1 MKEKPTVNRITS
13 WDNVV
18 NLENARENKL
28 VRCQLCGLLI
38 NEDVAIFKEDEGY
51 YCPSCDKRI
60 YRNSEVEEL
69 KEQIKNL
76 EEIISTLRQKLNAY
90 EGESDTSYE
99 EIYGDITD

>member
-1 MKEKPTVNRITS
+1 MKEKPTVNRITK

-76 EEIISTLRQKLNAY
+76 EDIISTLRQKLNAY
-90 EGESDTSYE
+90 EGDSEQDYE
-99 EIYGDITD
+99 ETYGDITD

>member
-1 MKEKPTVNRITS
+1 MKEKPTVNRITK

-18 NLENARENKL
+18 NLENARENRL
-28 VRCQLCGLLI
+28 VRCQMCGLLI

-90 EGESDTSYE
+90 EGESIVSYE
-99 EIYGDITD
+99 ETYGYITD

>member
-1 MKEKPTVNRITS
+1 MEEKPTVNRITK
-13 WDNVV
+13 WDNVI
-18 NLENARENKL
+18 NLENTCENNL

-38 NEDVAIFKEDEGY
+38 NKDTAVFKEDEGY
-51 YCPSCDKRI
+51 YCTSCDKRI

-90 EGESDTSYE
+90 EGESIISYE
-99 EIYGDITD
+99 ETYGDITD

>member
-1 MKEKPTVNRITS
+1 MKEKPTVNRITK

-18 NLENARENKL
+18 NLENARENRL
-28 VRCQLCGLLI
+28 VRCQMCGI
-38 NEDVAIFKEDEGY
+38 MVNQNVAVFREGEGY
-51 YCPSCDKRI
+51 YCPSCDKRV
-60 YRNSEVEEL
+60 YRPTEVEEL